1 MSATSPLLTAHF
13 ATLAPRYDVLL
24 CDVWGVVHNG
34 IAATAESCAALVRF
48 RSQGGTVVLI
58 TNAPR
63 PGDFV
68 QTFIDNLKVPHEAY
82 DAIVSS
88 GDVTRSLVAERAGQH
103 VFHVGPERDL
113 PIFEGLDVELAPIER
128 ADFVVCSGLYDDTHE
143 TPQDYAKLIDAMRAR
158 RLAMICANPDVVV
171 ERGDHLVYCAGAIAD
186 LYAHAGGDVIY
197 AGKPYR
203 PIYEQ
208 AIARAQALR
217 GGRTVDHAR
226 VMAIG
231 DSVRTDLKGAAAFNI
246 DSLFVTAGIHAEE
259 LGGRDEPDPTALRDM
274 LAAAGVSPTAVMRR
288 LQW

>member
-1 MSATSPLLTAHF
+1 MPAITPHLTAHF
-13 ATLAPRYDVLL
+13 ATLAARYDVLL

-34 IAATAESCAALVRF
+34 VAATAESCAALVKF

-68 QTFIDNLKVPHEAY
+68 QTFIDALKVPREAY

-88 GDVTRSLVAERAGQH
+88 GDVTRTLVAEHAGER
-103 VFHVGPERDL
+103 VFHIGPERDL
-113 PIFEGLDVELAPIER
+113 PIFEGLNVELAPIER
-128 ADFVVCSGLYDDTHE
+128 ADFTVCSGLYDDTRE
-143 TPQDYAKLIDAMRAR
+143 TPQDYVKLIDDMRER
-158 RLAMICANPDVVV
+158 KLAMICANPDVVV
-171 ERGDHLVYCAGAIAD
+171 ERGEHLVYCAGAIAD
-186 LYAHAGGDVIY
+186 LYAHSGGDVVY

-217 GGRTVDHAR
+217 GRAVDHAR

-246 DSLFVTAGIHAEE
+246 DSLFVTAGIHAQE
-259 LGGRDEPDPTALRDM
+259 LGGRNGLDPAALRDI
-274 LAAAGVSPTAVMRR
+274 LTAAGVSPTAVMRR
-288 LQW
+288 LEW

>member
-1 MSATSPLLTAHF
+1 MPAITPHLTAHF
-13 ATLAPRYDVLL
+13 ATLAARYDVLL

-34 IAATAESCAALVRF
+34 VAATAESCAALVKF

-68 QTFIDNLKVPHEAY
+68 QTFIDALKVPREAY

-88 GDVTRSLVAERAGQH
+88 GDVTRALVAERAGQR

-113 PIFEGLDVELAPIER
+113 PIFGGLNVELAPIER
-128 ADFVVCSGLYDDTHE
+128 ADFTVCSGLYDDTRE
-143 TPQDYAKLIDAMRAR
+143 TPQDYAKLVDAMHKRK
-158 RLAMICANPDVVV
+158 LAMICANPDVVV
-171 ERGDHLVYCAGAIAD
+171 ERGDQLVYCAGAIAD
-186 LYAHAGGDVIY
+186 LYAHSGGNVIY

-208 AIARAQALR
+208 AITRAQALR
-217 GGRTVDHAR
+217 GRAVDHAR

-246 DSLFVTAGIHAEE
+246 DSLFVTAGIHAQE
-259 LGGRDEPDPTALRDM
+259 LGGRNEPDPAALRDI
-274 LAAAGVSPTAVMRR
+274 LTAAGVSPTAVMRR
-288 LQW
+288 LEW

>member
-1 MSATSPLLTAHF
+1 MSVTTPPLTAHF

-34 IAATAESCAALVRF
+34 VAATVESCAALIKF
-48 RSQGGTVVLI
+48 RNQGGTVVLI

-63 PGDFV
+63 QGDFV
-68 QTFIDNLKVPHEAY
+68 QTFIDTLKVPREAY

-88 GDVTRSLVAERAGQH
+88 GDVTRSLVAARAGQR

-113 PIFEGLDVELAPIER
+113 PIFDGLNVELAPIER
-128 ADFVVCSGLYDDTHE
+128 ADFVVCSGLYDDTRE
-143 TPQDYAKLIDAMRAR
+143 TPQDYVKLIDEMHAR

-186 LYAHAGGDVIY
+186 LYAHSGGGVIY

-208 AIARAQALR
+208 AIARAIALR
-217 GGRTVDHAR
+217 GHTVDHAR

-231 DSVRTDLKGAAAFNI
+231 DSVRTDLKGAADFKI
-246 DSLFVTAGIHAEE
+246 DSLFVTAGIHAQE
-259 LGGRDEPDPTALRDM
+259 LGGRDQPDPAVLRDI
-274 LAAAGVSPTAVMRR
+274 LTAAGVSPTAVMRR
-288 LQW
+288 LAW

>member
-1 MSATSPLLTAHF
+1 MSTSPPALTTHF

-34 IAATAESCAALVRF
+34 IAATVESCAALVRF
-48 RSQGGTVVLI
+48 RSHGGTVVLI

-68 QTFIDNLKVPHEAY
+68 QTFIDKLNVPRESY

-88 GDVTRSLVAERAGQH
+88 GDVTRALVAERAGER

-128 ADFVVCSGLYDDTHE
+128 ADFVVCSGLYDDTRE
-143 TPQDYAKLIDAMRAR
+143 TPQDYAKLIDEMRAR
-158 RLAMICANPDVVV
+158 KLAMICANPDVVV

-186 LYAHAGGDVIY
+186 LYAHAGGEVIY

-208 AIARAQALR
+208 AIARAQELR
-217 GGRTVDHAR
+217 GHVVDHAR
-226 VMAIG
+226 VLAIG
-231 DSVRTDLKGAAAFNI
+231 DSVRTDLKGAVAFNI

-259 LGGRDEPDPTALRDM
+259 VGGRERPDTAALGDIF
-274 LAAAGVSPTAVMRR
+274 AAAGVYPTAVMRR
-288 LQW
+288 LEW

>member
-1 MSATSPLLTAHF
+1 MPAITPHLTAHF
-13 ATLAPRYDVLL
+13 ATLAARYDVLL

-34 IAATAESCAALVRF
+34 VAATAESCAALVKF
-48 RSQGGTVVLI
+48 RGQGGTVVLI

-68 QTFIDNLKVPHEAY
+68 QTFIDALKVPREAY

-88 GDVTRSLVAERAGQH
+88 GDVTRALVAERAGQR

-113 PIFEGLDVELAPIER
+113 PIFGGLNVELAPIER
-128 ADFVVCSGLYDDTHE
+128 ADFTVCSGLYDDTRE
-143 TPQDYAKLIDAMRAR
+143 TPQDYAKLVDAMHKRK
-158 RLAMICANPDVVV
+158 LVMICANPDVVV
-171 ERGDHLVYCAGAIAD
+171 ERGDQLVYCAGAIAD
-186 LYAHAGGDVIY
+186 LYAHSGGDVIY

-208 AIARAQALR
+208 AITRAQALR
-217 GGRTVDHAR
+217 GRAVDHAR

-246 DSLFVTAGIHAEE
+246 DSLFVTAGIHAQE
-259 LGGRDEPDPTALRDM
+259 LGGRNEPDPAALRDI
-274 LAAAGVSPTAVMRR
+274 LTAAGVSPTAVMRR
-288 LQW
+288 LEW